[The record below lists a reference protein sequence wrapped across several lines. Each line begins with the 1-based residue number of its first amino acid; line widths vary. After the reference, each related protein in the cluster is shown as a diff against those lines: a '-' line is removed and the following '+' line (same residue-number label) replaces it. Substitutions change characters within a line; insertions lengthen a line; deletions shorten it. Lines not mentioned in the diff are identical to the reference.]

1 VSAASELYQC
11 LQTPPS
17 NFSGED
23 WLVHHTKS
31 VWQGVE
37 RVHFDF
43 KEKRDRRNAS
53 LDDDDK
59 KNLAKA
65 ISGFAN
71 SGGGVVI
78 WGITDTGD
86 KAPISNVVEFLQ
98 KLLEMCSHV
107 TDPTVIGI
115 DGTFIPSSTSQS
127 DGYALL
133 YVPESTSQPH
143 RVIIKLK
150 DLNGHYYVRS
160 GSSFEVASHVQLE
173 DMFGRRPKPK
183 LEIEYRINLRPS
195 ANLVDLSILLT
206 LHNRGRAL
214 AKYPYVALTVNSPY
228 YICNWGC
235 DGNGK
240 TGLPTLAKEDP
251 ISPPNLGTHKGHL
264 RVEFGSQGDL
274 VIHSGASVK
283 LTLIK
288 GESLVASELP
298 TLSLKC
304 EVAAEGCPVV
314 PTVYEISPSELLHL
328 TTSRE
333 AVVP

>member
-1 VSAASELYQC
+1 M
-11 LQTPPS
+11 
-17 NFSGED
+17 
-23 WLVHHTKS
+23 HHTKC
-31 VWQGVE
+31 VWKGVE

-43 KEKRDRRNAS
+43 KEKRDRRNAT
-53 LDDDDK
+53 LDEDDK
-59 KNLAKA
+59 KNLAKS

-78 WGITDTGD
+78 WGITDSGD
-86 KAPISNVVEFLQ
+86 KAPISDVVDFLK

-107 TDPTVIGI
+107 TDPTVNGI
-115 DGTFIPSSTSQS
+115 DGTFIHSAASASE
-127 DGYALL
+127 GYALL

-183 LEIEYRINLRPS
+183 LEIDYSIISRRS
-195 ANLVDLSILLT
+195 ANNVDLSILLT

-228 YICNWGC
+228 YISFWGH

-240 TGLPTLAKEDP
+240 TGLPTLTRESAVMLPD
-251 ISPPNLGTHKGHL
+251 SGSNKGHL
-264 RVEFGSQGDL
+264 RVEFGSQGDF

-283 LTLIK
+283 LTRIILDSIHVS
-288 GESLVASELP
+288 GLP
-298 TLSLKC
+298 KLSLSC
-304 EVAAEGCPVV
+304 EVAAEGCPV
-314 PTVYEISPSELLHL
+314 TTNIYEIGPDALLSSNDTGGVL
-328 TTSRE
+328 K
-333 AVVP
+333 P

>member
-1 VSAASELYQC
+1 MSAASELYQR
-11 LQTPPS
+11 LQSPQS

-23 WLVHHTKS
+23 WLAHHTKS
-31 VWQGVE
+31 VWKGVE

-43 KEKRDRRNAS
+43 KEKRDRRNAA
-53 LDDDDK
+53 LDEEDK
-59 KNLAKA
+59 KNLAKS

-78 WGITDTGD
+78 WGITDSGD
-86 KAPISNVVEFLQ
+86 KAPISGIVEFLQ

-183 LEIEYRINLRPS
+183 LEIEYGITSRPS
-195 ANLVDLSILLT
+195 VNSVDLSVLLT

-214 AKYPYVALTVNSPY
+214 AKYPYVAITVNSPY
-228 YICNWGC
+228 YICCWGC

-240 TGLPTLAKEDP
+240 TGLPTLASENL
-251 ISPPNLGTHKGHL
+251 ISFPNTGRNKGHL

-274 VIHSGASVK
+274 VIHSGASIK
-283 LTLIK
+283 LTLVK
-288 GESLVASELP
+288 GDSLVASELP
-298 TLSLKC
+298 KLCLRC
-304 EVAAEGCPVV
+304 EVAAEGCPVS
-314 PTVYEISPSELLHL
+314 PTVYEISPTELLL
-328 TTSRE
+328 PATFT
-333 AVVP
+333 AKK